1 MSICSQKSLEETV
14 ETLKQEMVKK
24 TAEQK
29 ELEAESVAKEKKYQE
44 KLQDLQKEIESMVS
58 VGFI

>member
-1 MSICSQKSLEETV
+1 MSNCSQASLAETV
-14 ETLKQEMVKK
+14 ETLKQEIERKRAK
-24 TAEQK
+24 EK

-58 VGFI
+58 V